1 MVPNFAL
8 SLSFEGI
15 ALLRRRGDQSGD
27 HWAQIQEVSLDSG
40 DLEAAVLTLRNR
52 AEELDPEGAKVALI
66 IPNEQIRYLD
76 VPDLGGDNA
85 AKEIAART
93 ALDGAT
99 PYAVDDL
106 VFDYVDHDGRLLIA
120 AVAKETLQEAE
131 AFASQNGFDPVS
143 HAAIAEDGQFHGSV
157 FFGASSAWS
166 GPAPQ
171 RLPHAIVIH
180 PAEAGD
186 LLPLQAETLP
196 EEAPVETAEVEAP
209 APEQI
214 PEQETVAEPTEPPAQ
229 TEFDLAPPAEVTTPA
244 DMAEPAV
251 EADEPAAP
259 LPPVQDLVQETLKS
273 TAPVQEPL
281 ETPIAPESPV
291 APAEEQPETKA
302 EAPVAPAETQAAPD
316 TAPDAP
322 ADVPATEEASP
333 EATPDP
339 VAEPDPEPEAA
350 PVSFSTIRASRDSSD
365 LPEAPK
371 GKALA
376 AGDGPVSQVKSRFTP
391 VAAKGEEPAKTT
403 PEAVTDPALD
413 VPREDEPK
421 AEPEVAKR
429 AAPPISAPKPPA
441 APKAAA
447 PEADPSKDDAPETT
461 VAAPAL
467 ARLAALRARS
477 EKPVEA
483 PAPAAI
489 ETSDQ
494 SGPEPKGKRGAL
506 AGLAARR
513 KSTAEA
519 APAAPETAQ
528 PNDAGSKGKSALGRI
543 AALRS
548 TSRKPN
554 PTTDTG
560 KAASL
565 TSAEESERMTVFGAR
580 NRDNIGGKP
589 RFLGLFLTAGLLLF
603 MAGVA
608 AWASVFLDDGLAGL
622 FRSEPDET
630 NIIAVAPDIT
640 PELAVADPALLPSD
654 DGAEEADD
662 VQLASLDTG
671 LDDNGDATAVT
682 DAPRARAVPV
692 TPHGL
697 TPEEAAATYA
707 ATGIWQRAP
716 VAPLE
721 PPVDGVEDIYVASID
736 PAVQESDAIA
746 LPDPLNMAQEPVL
759 EPQRLPPPAGQ
770 VFDMDER
777 GLVRATPEGALSP
790 DGLRVFAGLPPVVPP
805 QRQAL
810 APPAEPETAEP
821 QINEALSKTRP
832 RLRPDTLIETRE
844 RAQLGGISRAELA
857 AIRPV
862 MRPKTAQEEAV
873 AEEPEAPATAQA
885 VNRSLAPVGR
895 PHNMTAIVRRADRN
909 QDAAPVAPVQTAA
922 IAPRTVTPAAPTSR
936 GVAASATVRN
946 AINLNKV
953 NLIGVYGTPANRR
966 ALVRLP
972 NGKYKKVKVGD
983 RLDGGRVAAIG
994 DSELRYT
1001 KSGRNVT
1008 LKMPRS

>member
-27 HWAQIQEVSLDSG
+27 QWAQIQEVSLDSG

-52 AEELDPEGAKVALI
+52 AEELDPDGAKVALI

-76 VPDLGGDNA
+76 VPDLGGDDA

-106 VFDYVDHDGRLLIA
+106 VFDYVNHDSRLLIA

-131 AFASQNGFDPVS
+131 AFASQNGFAPVS

-157 FFGASSAWS
+157 FFGASSAWT

-171 RLPHAIVIH
+171 RLPHAIVVR

-196 EEAPVETAEVEAP
+196 EEAPVETAEVAAP
-209 APEQI
+209 APEQGA
-214 PEQETVAEPTEPPAQ
+214 EQETVAEPAEAPAQ
-229 TEFDLAPPAEVTTPA
+229 TELDLAPPAEISTPA
-244 DMAEPAV
+244 DMAEPAA

-273 TAPVQEPL
+273 TAPVQEPA
-281 ETPIAPESPV
+281 ETPIAPEAPV
-291 APAEEQPETKA
+291 APAEEPSETKA
-302 EAPVAPAETQAAPD
+302 EAPVAPAEIQAAPD
-316 TAPDAP
+316 TAPSDS
-322 ADVPATEEASP
+322 PATEVAGP
-333 EATPDP
+333 EATQYA
-339 VAEPDPEPEAA
+339 VGEPDPEPEAA

-391 VAAKGEEPAKTT
+391 VAAKGTEPAKAT
-403 PEAVTDPALD
+403 PEAVTDSALD
-413 VPREDEPK
+413 GPRDEEPK
-421 AEPEVAKR
+421 AEPAVAKR
-429 AAPPISAPKPPA
+429 ADPPVSTPKPPA
-441 APKAAA
+441 APKAVA
-447 PEADPSKDDAPETT
+447 PETDPSKDDTPETT

-477 EKPVEA
+477 DKPVEA
-483 PAPAAI
+483 PAPAAV
-489 ETSDQ
+489 ETPNQ
-494 SGPEPKGKRGAL
+494 TAPAANGKRGAL

-513 KSTAEA
+513 KSTADA
-519 APAAPETAQ
+519 TPAAPKTAQ
-528 PNDAGSKGKSALGRI
+528 PNDAGTQGKSALGRI

-548 TSRKPN
+548 NSPKSIQ
-554 PTTDTG
+554 TTDTG

-589 RFLGLFLTAGLLLF
+589 RFLGVFLTAGLLLF

-630 NIIAVAPDIT
+630 NIVAVAPDIT

-692 TPHGL
+692 SPHSL

-746 LPDPLNMAQEPVL
+746 LPDPLNMAQESIL

-810 APPAEPETAEP
+810 ATPAEPETAEP
-821 QINEALSKTRP
+821 QINEALSKIRP

-895 PHNMTAIVRRADRN
+895 PRNMNAIVRRAERN

>member
-27 HWAQIQEVSLDSG
+27 QWAQIQEVSLDSG

-52 AEELDPEGAKVALI
+52 AEELDPDGAKVALI

-76 VPDLGGDNA
+76 VPDLGGDDA

-157 FFGASSAWS
+157 FFGASSAWT

-171 RLPHAIVIH
+171 RFPHAITVY

-196 EEAPVETAEVEAP
+196 EDAPVETTEVEEP
-209 APEQI
+209 APEQVA
-214 PEQETVAEPTEPPAQ
+214 EQETVAEPAEAPAQ
-229 TEFDLAPPAEVTTPA
+229 TELDLAPPAEITAPA

-251 EADEPAAP
+251 EADEPAAS

-273 TAPVQEPL
+273 TAPVQEPA
-281 ETPIAPESPV
+281 ETPIAT
-291 APAEEQPETKA
+291 EEPSQTKA
-302 EAPVAPAETQAAPD
+302 EAPVAPAETQAAPG
-316 TAPDAP
+316 TAP
-322 ADVPATEEASP
+322 ADRPATEVASP
-333 EATPDP
+333 EATQDP

-403 PEAVTDPALD
+403 PDAVTDPALD
-413 VPREDEPK
+413 VPRDEEPK
-421 AEPEVAKR
+421 AEPAVAKR
-429 AAPPISAPKPPA
+429 AEPPVSAPKPPA
-441 APKAAA
+441 APKAVA
-447 PEADPSKDDAPETT
+447 PETDPSKDDAPETT

-477 EKPVEA
+477 DKPVET
-483 PAPAAI
+483 PAPVAV
-489 ETSDQ
+489 ETPDQ
-494 SGPEPKGKRGAL
+494 TAPDPKGKRGAL
-506 AGLAARR
+506 AGIAARR
-513 KSTAEA
+513 KSTADA
-519 APAAPETAQ
+519 APAAPEAVQ
-528 PNDAGSKGKSALGRI
+528 PNDAGAQGKSALGRI

-548 TSRKPN
+548 TSPKPDQ
-554 PTTDTG
+554 TTDTG

-630 NIIAVAPDIT
+630 NIVAVAPEIT

-671 LDDNGDATAVT
+671 LDDTGDATAVT

-692 TPHGL
+692 APHSL

-746 LPDPLNMAQEPVL
+746 LPDPLNLAQEPIL

-810 APPAEPETAEP
+810 ATPAEPETAAP
-821 QINEALSKTRP
+821 QINEALSKIRP

-862 MRPKTAQEEAV
+862 MRPKTAQEQAV

-895 PHNMTAIVRRADRN
+895 PRNMNAIVRRAERN

>member
-27 HWAQIQEVSLDSG
+27 QWAHIQEVSLDSG

-52 AEELDPEGAKVALI
+52 AEELDPDGAKVALI

-76 VPDLGGDNA
+76 VPDLGGDDA

-143 HAAIAEDGQFHGSV
+143 HAAIAEDGQFYGSV
-157 FFGASSAWS
+157 FFGASSAWT

-171 RLPHAIVIH
+171 RLPHAIAVH

-186 LLPLQAETLP
+186 LLPLQADKLP
-196 EEAPVETAEVEAP
+196 EDAPGETAEVAAS
-209 APEQI
+209 APEQVA
-214 PEQETVAEPTEPPAQ
+214 EQETGAEPAEAPAQ
-229 TEFDLAPPAEVTTPA
+229 TELDLAPPAEISAPA
-244 DMAEPAV
+244 DIAEPAV

-273 TAPVQEPL
+273 TAPVQEPT
-281 ETPIAPESPV
+281 ETPIAT
-291 APAEEQPETKA
+291 EEPSQTKA

-322 ADVPATEEASP
+322 TDISATGEASP
-333 EATPDP
+333 EAIQEP
-339 VAEPDPEPEAA
+339 VTEPDPEPEAA

-365 LPEAPK
+365 LPEVPK

-391 VAAKGEEPAKTT
+391 VASKGEEPAKATSD
-403 PEAVTDPALD
+403 AVTDPALD
-413 VPREDEPK
+413 VPRDEEPK
-421 AEPEVAKR
+421 AEPTVAKR
-429 AAPPISAPKPPA
+429 SEPPVSAPKPPA
-441 APKAAA
+441 APKATASK
-447 PEADPSKDDAPETT
+447 ADPSKDKDATEAN

-477 EKPVEA
+477 DKPVEA
-483 PAPAAI
+483 PAPAPV
-489 ETSDQ
+489 ETPDQ
-494 SGPEPKGKRGAL
+494 TGPDPKGKRGAL

-519 APAAPETAQ
+519 APAAPEAAQ
-528 PNDAGSKGKSALGRI
+528 PNDAGAQGKSALGRI

-548 TSRKPN
+548 TSPKPN
-554 PTTDTG
+554 QTTNTG

-630 NIIAVAPDIT
+630 NIVAVAPDIT

-692 TPHGL
+692 SPHSL

-746 LPDPLNMAQEPVL
+746 LPDPLNMAQEPIL

-810 APPAEPETAEP
+810 ATPAEPETAEP
-821 QINEALSKTRP
+821 QINEALSKIRP

-895 PHNMTAIVRRADRN
+895 PRNMNAIVRRAERN
-909 QDAAPVAPVQTAA
+909 RDAAPATRVQTAA